1 MSILQRQ
8 SVRLCQNCWRLYAS
22 GKKQHRFLST
32 ISDSQGI
39 TMTISGVGSLLKRQH
54 LRKYLNLRYSSTSS
68 DKYDDDVKVNME
80 DNPYFDKYKKK
91 LLDLK
96 RSSPEVYQ
104 EKIHHI
110 EEEMRKDRAFIREQ
124 LQKAEAEA
132 KAKAEAEG
140 KASPKGL
147 DSIMKTELVRDK
159 TAEEIEEIWKEYHS
173 KKECVYAVLQSFDYD
188 DLMQKAKTCPSFL
201 YPLPRQD
208 GYEFFFSMISGKSVY
223 FTPLIMYQQ
232 MKENA
237 PPCLS
242 LVHFTE
248 LQEDKGI
255 VLMTGQYDD
264 SLLKR
269 KDALNL
275 VRQMT
280 MYYNRR
286 SGERFNLVRIFN
298 HMPNKFTHLDVIN
311 EYQEIV
317 KFLESA

>member
-1 MSILQRQ
+1 MSLLQRQ
-8 SVRLCQNCWRLYAS
+8 GVRLCQKCWRLYAG
-22 GKKQHRFLST
+22 GKKQHSVLST
-32 ISDSQGI
+32 ISDSRG
-39 TMTISGVGSLLKRQH
+39 MTITISRANSLLKGQH
-54 LRKYLNLRYSSTSS
+54 PRKYPDLRYSSTSS
-68 DKYDDDVKVNME
+68 EKYDDDVKVNME

-91 LLDLK
+91 LLDLQ
-96 RSSPEVYQ
+96 RSSPKAYQ

-110 EEEMRKDRAFIREQ
+110 EEEMRKDRAFIRDQ
-124 LQKAEAEA
+124 LEKAEAEA

-140 KASPKGL
+140 KASSKGL
-147 DSIMKTELVRDK
+147 DSIMKTDLIRDK

-173 KKECVYAVLQSFDYD
+173 RKECVFAVLKSIDYD
-188 DLMQKAKTCPSFL
+188 DLLQKAKTCPSFL

-269 KDALNL
+269 KDAINL

-280 MYYNRR
+280 MYYNRT

-311 EYQEIV
+311 EYQEMV
-317 KFLESA
+317 KYLESA

>member
-1 MSILQRQ
+1 MFVLQRQ
-8 SVRLCQNCWRLYAS
+8 SVRLCQRCWRLYS
-22 GKKQHRFLST
+22 SVKKQHVPST
-32 ISDSQGI
+32 ISDARGL
-39 TMTISGVGSLLKRQH
+39 TMTNANSLLKGQH
-54 LRKYLNLRYSSTSS
+54 TRKYLDLRYSSTSS
-68 DKYDDDVKVNME
+68 DKNEDDVKVNIE
-80 DNPYFDKYKKK
+80 ENPYFDKYKKK
-91 LLDLK
+91 LLDLQ
-96 RSSPEVYQ
+96 RSSPEAYQ
-104 EKIHHI
+104 EKMHQI
-110 EEEMRKDRAFIREQ
+110 EEELRKDRAFVKEQ
-124 LQKAEAEA
+124 LEKEKAKAE
-132 KAKAEAEG
+132 AKAEAEG

-147 DSIMKTELVRDK
+147 DSVMKTELIRDK
-159 TAEEIEEIWKEYHS
+159 TAEEIEEIWKEFHS
-173 KKECVYAVLQSFDYD
+173 KKECVYTVMKSIDYD
-188 DLMQKAKTCPSFL
+188 DLMEKAKSCPSFL

-208 GYEFFFSMISGKSVY
+208 GYELFFSMISGKSVY

-248 LQEDKGI
+248 LQDDKGI

-275 VRQMT
+275 VRQMS
-280 MYYNRR
+280 MYYSRR

-298 HMPNKFTHLDVIN
+298 HMPNKFNHLDVIN
-311 EYQEIV
+311 EYQEMI